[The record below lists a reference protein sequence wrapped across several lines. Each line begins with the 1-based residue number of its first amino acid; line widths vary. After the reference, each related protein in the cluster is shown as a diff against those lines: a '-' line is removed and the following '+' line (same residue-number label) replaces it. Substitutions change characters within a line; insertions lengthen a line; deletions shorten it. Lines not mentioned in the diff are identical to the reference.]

1 MPAPGPFAGAIA
13 TCGAVF
19 RGRIIERRA
28 RHRRRVRPGAIVQPG
43 LAIGSVAGGD
53 AVSSPHLPDDRAVRA
68 NTYGLLGALLAR
80 PPGQAMFDLLA
91 SMEIPSD
98 DGLGAAW
105 RGLESAAQRADV
117 ESVDDE
123 YHDLFIG
130 VGRGEL
136 IPYGSWYRT
145 GFMMDKPLAVLRSDL
160 AALGFERQDD
170 VKEPEDHAA
179 ALLETMALIVA
190 SPEHGVD
197 VQRRFFDHHVAPWMR
212 ALFADLQ
219 TADSA
224 RFYRAVGQFGD
235 QFMAFEMQYLS
246 IVV

>member
-1 MPAPGPFAGAIA
+1 ME
-13 TCGAVF
+13 T
-19 RGRIIERRA
+19 
-28 RHRRRVRPGAIVQPG
+28 G
-43 LAIGSVAGGD
+43 LAIGPVAGCET
-53 AVSSPHLPDDRAVRA
+53 AASPGLPDDRAVRA
-68 NTYGLLGALLAR
+68 NTYGLLGALLVR

-91 SMEIPSD
+91 SMEIPSV
-98 DGLGAAW
+98 DGLGAEW
-105 RGLESAAQRADV
+105 RALETAAQRADV
-117 ESVDDE
+117 EAVDDE

-136 IPYGSWYRT
+136 IPYGSWYQT
-145 GFMMDKPLAVLRSDL
+145 GFVMDRPLAVLRSDL

-197 VQRRFFDHHVAPWMR
+197 VQRRFFERHVSTWMR
-212 ALFADLQ
+212 TFFADLQ

-224 RFYRAVGQFGD
+224 RFYRAVGQFGE
-235 QFMAFEMQYLS
+235 QFLVFEMQYLS

>member
-1 MPAPGPFAGAIA
+1 MEPAFDIRSEMDPGMGAEPAPPSP
-13 TCGAVF
+13 AV
-19 RGRIIERRA
+19 
-28 RHRRRVRPGAIVQPG
+28 
-43 LAIGSVAGGD
+43 VADGD
-53 AVSSPHLPDDRAVRA
+53 VVRA
-68 NTYGLLGALLAR
+68 NAYSLLAALLAS
-80 PPGQAMFDLLA
+80 PPRQDHFDLLSSIDVPA
-91 SMEIPSD
+91 SAPVTG

-105 RGLESAAQRADV
+105 SVLKRAAERAEV
-117 ESVDDE
+117 EAVDDE

-136 IPYGSWYRT
+136 IPYGSWYLT

-179 ALLETMALIVA
+179 ALLETMALVIA
-190 SPEHGVD
+190 SPEYGFD
-197 VQRRFFDHHVAPWMR
+197 AQRRFFERHVVTWMR
-212 ALFADLQ
+212 KFFEDLQ
-219 TADSA
+219 SASSA

-235 QFMAFEMQYLS
+235 RFMAFEMRYLS